1 VKALDEQTGT
11 LTSGEGSIRQQK
23 YSGYHGGDGVTGN
36 PEVSYGDSG
45 GASRF
50 FPQFQAAEA
59 DVPFYYTAKASTA
72 ERTVGLDERSI
83 HPTMKPVD
91 LMRWL
96 VRLATPPGGLVLDP
110 FTGSGSTG
118 VAAMLEG
125 GGFRFLGIEREP
137 EYVAIAE
144 QRIKH
149 VAGGRWR
156 TPEQVAAEAAL
167 LPEGKKKQLTL
178 F

>member
-1 VKALDEQTGT
+1 MTSMAAVVQGTERWHVQHADCRFALSCLPD
-11 LTSGEGSIRQQK
+11 
-23 YSGYHGGDGVTGN
+23 
-36 PEVSYGDSG
+36 
-45 GASRF
+45 AC
-50 FPQFQAAEA
+50 
-59 DVPFYYTAKASTA
+59 
-72 ERTVGLDERSI
+72 
-83 HPTMKPVD
+83 VD
-91 LMRWL
+91 AI
-96 VRLATPPGGLVLDP
+96 VCDP

-118 VAAMLEG
+118 VAAMLEP

-156 TPEQVAAEAAL
+156 TTAQVAAEAAL